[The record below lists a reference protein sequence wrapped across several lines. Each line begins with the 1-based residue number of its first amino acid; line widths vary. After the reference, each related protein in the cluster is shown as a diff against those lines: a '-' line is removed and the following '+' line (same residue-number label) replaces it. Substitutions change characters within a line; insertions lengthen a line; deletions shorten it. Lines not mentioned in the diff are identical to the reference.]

1 MALTITVPDAGRT
14 VIGNKRLVFG
24 TIAFDSTYD
33 NEAAGGEAL
42 TAGDLGL
49 DKIDHITFTSDV
61 VQCYWA
67 SNKLLAYYGDNDAG
81 ADGEFAQ
88 AANTD
93 DLSAANVGFFAIGR

>member
-1 MALTITVPDAGRT
+1 MALTITIPDAGRT

-24 TIAFDSTYD
+24 TLAFDASYPT
-33 NEAAGGEAL
+33 GGEAL

>member
-24 TIAFDSTYD
+24 TIAFDASYPT
-33 NEAAGGEAL
+33 GGEAL

-67 SNKLLAYYGDNDAG
+67 SDLLLAYYGDNDAG

-88 AANTD
+88 TANTD

>member
-1 MALTITVPDAGRT
+1 MALTITIPDAGRT
-14 VIGNKRLVFG
+14 VIGNKRLTIG
-24 TIAFDSTYD
+24 TIAFDSSYPT
-33 NEAAGGEAL
+33 GGEAL

-49 DKIDHITFTSDV
+49 DKIDFITFTSDV

-67 SNKLLAYYGDNDAG
+67 SDLLLAYYGDNDAG

-93 DLSAANVGFFAIGR
+93 DLSAANVEFFAIGR

>member
-1 MALTITVPDAGRT
+1 MALTITIPDAGRT
-14 VIGNKRLVFG
+14 VIGNKRLTIG
-24 TIAFDSTYD
+24 TITFDSSYPT
-33 NEAAGGEAL
+33 GGEDL
-42 TAGDLGL
+42 VPGDLGL

>member
-24 TIAFDSTYD
+24 TIAFDSSYPT
-33 NEAAGGEAL
+33 GGEAL
-42 TAGDLGL
+42 TATNLGL

-67 SNKLLAYYGDNDAG
+67 SDLLKAYYGDNDAG

-93 DLSAANVGFFAIGR
+93 DLSAANVQFFAIGR

>member
-24 TIAFDSTYD
+24 TIAFDTTYD
-33 NEAAGGEAL
+33 NEAAGGESL

-49 DKIDHITFTSDV
+49 DKIDYISFTSDV

-67 SNKLLAYYGDNDAG
+67 SDLLIAYYGDNDA
-81 ADGEFAQ
+81 AANGEFVEV
-88 AANTD
+88 TD
-93 DLSAANVGFFAIGR
+93 SDDISAANVGFFAIGR

>member
-1 MALTITVPDAGRT
+1 MALTITIPDAGRT

-24 TIAFDSTYD
+24 TLAFDASYPT
-33 NEAAGGEAL
+33 GGEAL

-67 SNKLLAYYGDNDAG
+67 NDLLLAYYDNADN

-93 DLSAANVGFFAIGR
+93 NLSAANVGFFAIGL

>member
-14 VIGNKRLVFG
+14 VIGNKRLVMG
-24 TIAFDSTYD
+24 TIAFDSSYPT
-33 NEAAGGEAL
+33 GGEAL
-42 TAGDLGL
+42 TAANLGL

-67 SNKLLAYYGDNDAG
+67 SDLLLAYYGDNDAG

-88 AANTD
+88 AASTD

>member
-14 VIGNKRLVFG
+14 VIGNKRLVIG
-24 TIAFDSTYD
+24 TIAFDSSYPT
-33 NEAAGGEAL
+33 GGEAL

-67 SNKLLAYYGDNDAG
+67 SDLLLAYYGDNDAG

>member
-1 MALTITVPDAGRT
+1 MALTITIPDAGRT

-24 TIAFDSTYD
+24 TLAFDASYPT
-33 NEAAGGEAL
+33 GGEAL

-93 DLSAANVGFFAIGR
+93 NLSAANVGFFAIGR

>member
-1 MALTITVPDAGRT
+1 MALTITIPDAGRT

-24 TIAFDSTYD
+24 TLAFDASYPT
-33 NEAAGGEAL
+33 GGEAL

-67 SNKLLAYYGDNDAG
+67 SNKLLAY
-81 ADGEFAQ
+81 
-88 AANTD
+88 
-93 DLSAANVGFFAIGR
+93 

>member
-1 MALTITVPDAGRT
+1 MALTITIPDAGRT

-24 TIAFDSTYD
+24 TLAFDASYPT
-33 NEAAGGEAL
+33 GGEAL

-67 SNKLLAYYGDNDAG
+67 SDKLLAYYGDNDAG